1 MKSSARMRA
10 YVPIIRRFVG
20 RVMLFHSAVAA
31 QLGLN
36 ATDVNC
42 LRLLE
47 DEVMSAGELSD
58 RIGLT
63 GAATTALIDRLEK
76 TGFARRERS
85 KEDRRRVTIHADRG
99 KLQQVDA
106 LYGSQGD
113 RMAKLLGR
121 YSAGEFALIADF
133 LEQTS
138 AALDTEIQAL
148 KKSAKSAT
156 SEIFGHN

>member
-31 QLGLN
+31 RLGLH

-47 DEVMSAGELSD
+47 DEAMSAGELSD

-76 TGFARRERS
+76 TGFVRRERS
-85 KEDRRRVTIHADRG
+85 QEDRRRLTIHADAG
-99 KLQQVDA
+99 KLREVDA

-113 RMAKLLGR
+113 RMAKLLVT
-121 YSAGEFALIADF
+121 YSADEFAVIMDF

-138 AALDTEIQAL
+138 TALDAEIQAL
-148 KKSAKSAT
+148 KKSEKNAT
-156 SEIFGHN
+156 SEFS